1 MCILGIIKQSGLQRA
16 YASRFLIEGNER
28 AICSLIF
35 VYNYNFCHSNS
46 IDGILG
52 AIRDLIHVLYNRKR
66 MDADVQVWWKAVSKQ
81 CFFAS
86 DSLNRVASLSSIV
99 IQRRI
104 QRIHS
109 ILSAKTVCLLFS
121 ISVYFLFGYLELI
134 SSATTRVSIPLTA
147 CTLLRLPLWGNIAQC
162 CTPQLNHNT
171 QLEQMKSNK
180 QGLLMVFESF

>member
-1 MCILGIIKQSGLQRA
+1 MGFLERSEIWFMFHII
-16 YASRFLIEGNER
+16 ENEWMLT
-28 AICSLIF
+28 CKF
-35 VYNYNFCHSNS
+35 
-46 IDGILG
+46 DGKLFQNNVFSHQ
-52 AIRDLIHVLYNRKR
+52 IRLTESHRYPRT
-66 MDADVQVWWKAVSKQ
+66 
-81 CFFAS
+81 
-86 DSLNRVASLSSIV
+86 IV

-134 SSATTRVSIPLTA
+134 SSATTRVSIPLIA

-162 CTPQLNHNT
+162 CRPQLNHNT